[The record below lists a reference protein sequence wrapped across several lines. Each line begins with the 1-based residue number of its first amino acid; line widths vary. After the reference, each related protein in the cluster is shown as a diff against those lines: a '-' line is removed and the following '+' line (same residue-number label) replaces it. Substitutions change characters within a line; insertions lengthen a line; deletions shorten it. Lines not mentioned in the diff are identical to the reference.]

1 MSTLLDIL
9 RKDSKGSFHWLE
21 TVNDIEAAINRVL
34 QLSSESPDEFVVFSE
49 TDLKVIATSRPMQTD
64 CEVLRELIEA

>member
-34 QLSSESPDEFVVFSE
+34 QLSSESTDEFGVFSE